1 MDFLKKKG
9 KKWKIPPKKVPSDSC
24 TVTVDGEQYP
34 LHEGESVWVIPV
46 QSMRHYASL
55 MRIRNLVADTSDSAS
70 IGDLCAEIA
79 ERIVDWDWTSLDGA
93 KLPKP
98 YQNGRLLES
107 LTSEEVAW
115 LIDVIQGESKEER
128 KNASAPSEE
137 KS

>member
-1 MDFLKKKG
+1 MFEKKKV
-9 KKWKIPPKKVPSDSC
+9 WKIPPKKVPSDSC
-24 TVTVDGEQYP
+24 VVTIDNQECP
-34 LHEGESVWVIPV
+34 LHKGESVWIIPV
-46 QSMRHYASL
+46 QSMRHYAAL

-70 IGDLCAEIA
+70 VGDLCAEIA
-79 ERIVDWDWTSLDGA
+79 ERIVDWDWTGLDSK

-98 YQNGRLLES
+98 YQNGRLIES

-128 KNASAPSEE
+128 KNASAPSER